1 MAPVN
6 VPCCLIR

>member
-1 MAPVN
+1 VN